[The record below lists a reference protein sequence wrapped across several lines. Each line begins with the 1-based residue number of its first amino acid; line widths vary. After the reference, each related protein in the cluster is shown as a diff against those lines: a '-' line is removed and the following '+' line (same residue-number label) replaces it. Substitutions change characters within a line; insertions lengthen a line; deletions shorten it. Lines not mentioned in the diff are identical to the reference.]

1 MKLDILF
8 CGYSLV
14 KGSHTVKAVFE
25 TKSNAITYITGTIP
39 MLKLTRRLE
48 WNKCKRE
55 GWRIKKVFVAIN

>member
-14 KGSHTVKAVFE
+14 KGPKKVRAVFE
-25 TKSNAITYITGTIP
+25 TKSAAITYLTGYIP
-39 MLKLTRRLE
+39 MMRLSRRLE

-55 GWRIKKVFVAIN
+55 GWRIKKVLVAIN